1 MTKSRNISK
10 IVNTGIN
17 VSNTFY
23 VGNSTVN
30 VTCNSTFITINDT
43 NNSTVINSTAISA
56 KSINAGGTLGSN
68 NDILSKNSTSAIW
81 KSGPLGGITSIN
93 INGNI
98 LTPSSNGSIGA
109 VVNDSTGSSYIYS
122 YNPDYFY
129 FNSRT
134 AYANGITTVNGYD
147 NAGNLVYSNNVLGS
161 NTFRIVIGNGI
172 TVSNNGGSN
181 AILKTVY
188 NSPLPSLSSG
198 YFVQLLYYKT
208 SPSTTY
214 YLVQGRAVS
223 YGGGSSGTFRYNF
236 INCYSVSAISNS
248 ALNFS
253 TGAAN
258 SSWTF
263 FSSNGSA
270 VSSNLSSS
278 SLIAFEYFNNYG
290 TVSPFPTFP
299 TSPSNACGG
308 VLFKYQLYDFFTG
321 NTGGLN
327 SFSSVS
333 PSYSSFGG
341 SSGSWSYSNYISHSI
356 NFDFND
362 YKYPLISTSF

>member
-109 VVNDSTGSSYIYS
+109 VVNNSTGSYIGIAPS
-122 YNPDYFY
+122 FLV

-134 AYANGITTVNGYD
+134 SFANGITTVSGYN

-181 AILKTVY
+181 AILKTAY

-208 SPSTTY
+208 TPSTTY

-263 FSSNGSA
+263 FSSSGSA

-290 TVSPFPTFP
+290 TISPFPTFP

-308 VLFKYQLYDFFTG
+308 VLFKYQYYDFSTG
-321 NTGGLN
+321 NTSGLSIN
-327 SFSSVS
+327 SSLL

-341 SSGSWSYSNYISHSI
+341 SIGSWSYSNYISHNI
-356 NFDFND
+356 YFDNFD